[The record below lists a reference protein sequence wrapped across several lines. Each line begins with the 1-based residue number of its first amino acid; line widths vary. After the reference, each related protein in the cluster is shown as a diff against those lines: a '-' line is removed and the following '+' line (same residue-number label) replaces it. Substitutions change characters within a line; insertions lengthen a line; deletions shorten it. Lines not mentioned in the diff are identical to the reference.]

1 MKTPDDALTLLFIVL
16 PWLAGT
22 VLAKGFWLTAT
33 AVFSHHTHGTWWLS
47 AHWWRLGGLVHNAMC
62 TAKTRLIQ
70 ALI

>member
-33 AVFSHHTHGTWWLS
+33 AVFLPPYAWY
-47 AHWWRLGGLVHNAMC
+47 LVVE
-62 TAKTRLIQ
+62 R
-70 ALI
+70 ALVAIGWAGA

>member
-33 AVFSHHTHGTWWLS
+33 AVFFPPYAWY
-47 AHWWRLGGLVHNAMC
+47 LVVE
-62 TAKTRLIQ
+62 R
-70 ALI
+70 ALVAIGWAGA